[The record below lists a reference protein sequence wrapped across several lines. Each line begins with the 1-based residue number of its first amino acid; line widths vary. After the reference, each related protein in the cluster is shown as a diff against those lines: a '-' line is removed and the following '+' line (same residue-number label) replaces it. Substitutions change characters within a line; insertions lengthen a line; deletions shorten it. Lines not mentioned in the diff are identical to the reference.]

1 MNAGSEEQKLLAD
14 AVDGALTAYRNKTR
28 AQSLITRD
36 APDEG
41 VLAPV
46 MAAIEGCEDYQAV
59 VGQSLFAIGTV
70 EPIEARQLAQLTLSR
85 AEWKSPSDA
94 VDWLLD
100 VLRTKTATVILKAA
114 IWGISIDVDI
124 RLSESSCLMQFDKLP
139 PSYGKG
145 LIADRKKWQQ
155 SPFVWYSDRHFDV
168 PLTAYTV
175 EIVDVPFISDFD
187 FAFAFAQMDEATRSA
202 IEVCRMIEGV
212 CVGHPLPLA
221 YWLEFQ
227 DSELNVVSN
236 ANFMAWSLPEVYP
249 QIKNVTQL
257 SSNIIAEHYVSFC
270 KLAHDWK
277 ADLRRSMDRYTLSQ
291 CRHALIDRV
300 LDLALAF
307 EIAVSQKGDNLPVRW
322 KVSVRAAQ
330 LIGGTM
336 EERKSV
342 RRAVGQ
348 LYELRNKAT
357 HGSTLA
363 GAEWEVVFQCTKIY
377 QSLLRRLFEFAHRPD
392 WNSIELESPSR
403 S

>member
-1 MNAGSEEQKLLAD
+1 MNAGGENRQLLTH
-14 AVDGALTAYRNKTR
+14 AVDGALTAYRSKTR
-28 AQSLITRD
+28 GQALIMRD

-46 MAAIEGCEDYQAV
+46 VAAIEGCEDYQSV
-59 VGQSLFAIGTV
+59 VGQSLFTIGNV
-70 EPIEARQLAQLTLSR
+70 EPIEARRFAQLALSR
-85 AEWKSPSDA
+85 AEWKSSSDA
-94 VDWLLD
+94 VDWLLNT
-100 VLRTKTATVILKAA
+100 LRTKTATVVLKAA
-114 IWGISIDVDI
+114 IWGISIDKDI
-124 RLSESSCLMQFDKLP
+124 RLSDSSRLLQFDKLP
-139 PSYGKG
+139 STYGKG
-145 LIADRKKWQQ
+145 IIVDRKKWQQ
-155 SPFVWYSDRHFDV
+155 SHFVWYSDRHFDV
-168 PLTAYTV
+168 PLTAYTQ
-175 EIVDVPFISDFD
+175 EISDVPFISEIDFGFD
-187 FAFAFAQMDEATRSA
+187 QIEQATRSA

-227 DSELNVVSN
+227 DSELNVISN
-236 ANFMAWSLPEVYP
+236 ANLLTWSLPEVYP
-249 QIKNVTQL
+249 RIKHVTQL
-257 SSNIIAEHYVSFC
+257 NSIIIAEHYASFC
-270 KLAHDWK
+270 RLAPDWK
-277 ADLRRSMDRYTLSQ
+277 VDLRRSMDRYTLSQ

-307 EIAVSQKGDNLPVRW
+307 EIAVSQKGDNLPARW

-336 EERKSV
+336 AERKNV

-363 GAEWEVVFQCTKIY
+363 GAEREVVLQCTKIY
-377 QSLLRRLFEFAHRPD
+377 QSLLRRLFEFAYRPD